1 MPITPGRGIMSMV
14 VHPAID
20 STGDVCVCVRAR
32 ARACARPSVFLSTC
46 IVHTFTLTLT
56 HAGKTDEEL
65 SKLTKIAI
73 NSALP
78 RDKQSAA

>member
-1 MPITPGRGIMSMV
+1 MPGRGIMSMV

-20 STGDVCVCVRAR
+20 STGDLCVCVRAR
-32 ARACARPSVFLSTC
+32 VLAHVCLSFSPPVLYT
-46 IVHTFTLTLT
+46 HSHSLT

>member
-32 ARACARPSVFLSTC
+32 ACLRTSVCLSLHLYCT
-46 IVHTFTLTLT
+46 HSYSLT